1 MHDKIELPKP
11 QTYAKT
17 SLPEQT
23 GRIAKSGSRYT
34 DGNKSKHRRARF
46 WIFWRHQGVQL
57 TPDVASTRGYTVV
70 DQESTRRLPCQAEG
84 MSQTISQMTSSDN
97 VQPFVEISLQR
108 GVFVNIY
115 FPLIV
120 PHLRRCTFR
129 WTFLTTPTEVRTL
142 SDRLIPNPPRRPTC
156 LSRRLSVFFDLF
168 RTA

>member
-84 MSQTISQMTSSDN
+84 MSQTISQMTSSDV
-97 VQPFVEISLQR
+97 VQLFVEVSLQR

-115 FPLIV
+115 IFPSTLHHV
-120 PHLRRCTFR
+120 
-129 WTFLTTPTEVRTL
+129 TPQ
-142 SDRLIPNPPRRPTC
+142 RPGKS
-156 LSRRLSVFFDLF
+156 LL
-168 RTA
+168 